1 MPDNAYLATPIFCHT
16 AVLYYAKL
24 PLFHGRNFLL
34 ILLLILEIFNLNC
47 FSYMTNIY
55 EDIMHARICLEHTVS
70 TNSVT
75 VTFKAKPIAAVKD
88 CLYIEPNDRHTKKQ
102 LIRL

>member
-1 MPDNAYLATPIFCHT
+1 MPDNVYLATPIFATLQYCIMPNYHYFMVEIFCFT
-16 AVLYYAKL
+16 IK
-24 PLFHGRNFLL
+24 

-55 EDIMHARICLEHTVS
+55 EGIMHARICLEHTVS

-75 VTFKAKPIAAVKD
+75 VTFKAKPIAAANIIKTA
-88 CLYIEPNDRHTKKQ
+88 CRPK
-102 LIRL
+102 